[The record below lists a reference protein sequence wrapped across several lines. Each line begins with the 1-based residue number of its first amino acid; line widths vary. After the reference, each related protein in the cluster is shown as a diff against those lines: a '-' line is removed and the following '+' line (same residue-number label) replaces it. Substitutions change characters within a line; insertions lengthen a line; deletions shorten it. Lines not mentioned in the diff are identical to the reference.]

1 MSDTFLGQRYPKSKC
16 FQLYVELDLLLAG
29 QTVLFGEEGRAE
41 GRFVVVVEF
50 LVGEASE
57 DGGFADS

>member
-1 MSDTFLGQRYPKSKC
+1 M
-16 FQLYVELDLLLAG
+16 LLAG

>member
-1 MSDTFLGQRYPKSKC
+1 M
-16 FQLYVELDLLLAG
+16 ELNLLLAG

-57 DGGFADS
+57 DGGFADSWVTHRDQFQLGDLALSLI

>member
-1 MSDTFLGQRYPKSKC
+1 
-16 FQLYVELDLLLAG
+16 VELNLLLAG